1 MVFFDNKIIT
11 LNSAYG
17 QKINGSL
24 SSSLLFNFQGILKE
38 EANILRTYISVVNAQ
53 IPVSFYT
60 INSSNNTLI
69 YVISGITYTITIPA
83 GNYNATNLIT
93 ALNTGL
99 TNNGSLI
106 VVSINKLTG
115 ILTFTGGSTIFTVLT
130 RSLIAKTLGLPNPT
144 MTTTTLTGT
153 YPLNLLGIKNISIKS
168 SKLSLSG
175 YSSTTL
181 GYSST
186 LATIPVDSASFN
198 LISYV
203 SNNDL
208 NKHIIKVLHLDAI
221 DIQIMDENDNLIDFN
236 NLDWTITLCLSIER
250 QEIVLNTLNLHEVI
264 RNNQTIPQENTIEPI
279 VETQDEKELNLLTK

>member
-1 MVFFDNKIIT
+1 MVYFDNKIIS

-24 SSSLLFNFQGILKE
+24 TSLLLFNFQGILKE
-38 EANILRTYISVVNAQ
+38 ETNILRSYISVVNAQ
-53 IPVSFYT
+53 IPVSFLT
-60 INSSNNTLI
+60 INSTNNTLI
-69 YVISGITYTITIPA
+69 YTYNSITYTITVTP

-93 ALNTGL
+93 ALNTAF
-99 TNNGSLI
+99 TTNGSLI

-115 ILTFTGGSTIFTVLT
+115 VLTFTSSVLFIVLST
-130 RSLIAKTLGLPNPT
+130 SLIAKVLGLTFPT
-144 MTTTTLTGT
+144 LSSLILIAT

-168 SKLSLSG
+168 SKLLLSG

-186 LATIPVDSASFN
+186 LATIPVDTASFN

-203 SNNDL
+203 STNDL
-208 NKHIIKVLHLDAI
+208 NKHIIKIQYLDAI
-221 DIQIMDENDNLIDFN
+221 DISMMDESDNLIDFN
-236 NLDWTITLCLSIER
+236 NIDWNITLCLSVER
-250 QEIVLNTLNLHEVI
+250 QEIDINTLNLHEVI
-264 RNNQTIPQENTIEPI
+264 RNNQTIPQENSEIPI

>member
-1 MVFFDNKIIT
+1 MVYFDNKIIS

-38 EANILRTYISVVNAQ
+38 ETNILRTYISVVNAQ

-60 INSSNNTLI
+60 INSTNNTLI
-69 YVISGITYTITIPA
+69 YYYQVSTLTITIPV

-93 ALNTGL
+93 ALNTAF
-99 TNNGSLI
+99 TTNGSII

-115 ILTFTGGSTIFTVLT
+115 VLSFNSANTFTFSSNS
-130 RSLIAKTLGLPNPT
+130 SLAKTLGIYFPT
-144 MTTTTLTGT
+144 ITTNYLIAT

-175 YSSTTL
+175 YSSTKL

-208 NKHIIKVLHLDAI
+208 NKHIIKVLQLDAI

-264 RNNQTIPQENTIEPI
+264 RNNQTIPQESTIEPI

>member
-1 MVFFDNKIIT
+1 MVYFDNKIIS

-38 EANILRTYISVVNAQ
+38 ETNILRTYISVVNAQ

-60 INSSNNTLI
+60 INSTNNTLI
-69 YVISGITYTITIPA
+69 YYYQVSTLTITIPV

-93 ALNTGL
+93 ALNTAF
-99 TNNGSLI
+99 TTNGSII

-115 ILTFTGGSTIFTVLT
+115 VLSFNSANTFTFSSNS
-130 RSLIAKTLGLPNPT
+130 SLAKTLGIYFPT
-144 MTTTTLTGT
+144 ITTNYLIAT

-175 YSSTTL
+175 YSSTKL

-208 NKHIIKVLHLDAI
+208 NKHIIKVLQLDAI